1 MEDAARATR
10 SFESLPTARGA
21 LPLLGHWPEVL
32 RDTIGFLE
40 RGAATGDVVRYRFA
54 HYRALLVHD
63 PAVIQHVLQQSPRL
77 YTKSRNY
84 EGMKLL
90 LGQGLLTSE
99 GELWKR
105 QRKLAQPPFHAAK
118 LRALTATMASTTSDL
133 LARWSTWEEGRCF
146 DLHHEMMAL
155 TLRIAGLTLFG
166 KDLHGDAREV
176 GDALEVVLPYV
187 NDAIL
192 DPFRPPL
199 WVPTRANRE
208 VRGAIATLD
217 RLVTGIIEE
226 RRRSDPRHERADL
239 LAMLMSATDESGGGG
254 MSDQQLRDEVL
265 TLILAGHETTAN
277 LMSWTGMLLAQHPEW
292 RERVER
298 EAREVLGDRT
308 PTFED
313 LAKLEVCDRVVCESM
328 RLYPPA
334 WEFEREAIADD
345 VAAGYE
351 IPKGTIVM
359 IAPWTQHRHP
369 RFWDAPLRFDPDRFR
384 PERAITP
391 SGEPRPR
398 YAYLPFGDGP
408 RVCIGK
414 AFAMMEAKLL
424 LAMIARQTRF
434 ELEPGVR
441 IDPEATVTLRPLGGV
456 PMRYRR
462 ARTRDV
468 AESHASSSA

>member
-1 MEDAARATR
+1 MQARTFD
-10 SFESLPTARGA
+10 SIPTPRGA
-21 LPLLGHWPEVL
+21 LPLIGHWPEVI
-32 RDTIGFLE
+32 RDSVGFLE
-40 RGAATGDVVRYRFA
+40 RGAAVSDVVRYRFA
-54 HYRALLVHD
+54 HVRAVLTHD
-63 PAVIQHVLQQSPRL
+63 LAMIQHVLQQSPRL

-84 EGMKLL
+84 EGMKAL

-105 QRKLAQPPFHAAK
+105 QRKLAQPAFHHAK
-118 LRALTATMASTTSDL
+118 LRALTGTMASTTSDML
-133 LARWSTWEEGRCF
+133 TRWSAWDEGRRF
-146 DLHHEMMAL
+146 DLHHEMMGL

-166 KDLHGDAREV
+166 ADLDGEAREV
-176 GDALEVVLPYV
+176 GDALAVVLPWV
-187 NDAIL
+187 NGAIL

-199 WVPTRANRE
+199 WVPTRANKE
-208 VRGAIATLD
+208 VRAAIATLD
-217 RLVTGIIEE
+217 RLVTAIIEE
-226 RRRSDPRHERADL
+226 RRRNDPRHERADL
-239 LAMLMSATDESGGGG
+239 LAMLMGATDEGGGGG

-277 LMSWTGMLLAQHPEW
+277 LMSWTGMLLAKNPDW

-298 EAREVLGDRT
+298 EARDVLGDRV

-351 IPKGTIVM
+351 IPKGTVVM
-359 IAPWTQHRHP
+359 IAPWTLHRHP
-369 RFWDAPLRFDPDRFR
+369 KLWDAPLRFDPDRFR

-441 IDPEATVTLRPLGGV
+441 IDPEATVTLRPIGGI
-456 PMRYRR
+456 PMRYR
-462 ARTRDV
+462 
-468 AESHASSSA
+468 SAPAAPSQRERVDQTTSA